1 MIQIDRLYGWKM
13 IKDGGFQ
20 DSLAAQAES
29 VQREYK
35 DRLSKTILAF
45 SEQGLNS
52 LPYYENKDFGRIV
65 SLVPT
70 SAHTGEGVPVR
81 DFFRSFVQGEL

>member
-1 MIQIDRLYGWKM
+1 M
-13 IKDGGFQ
+13 
-20 DSLAAQAES
+20 
-29 VQREYK
+29 QREYK
-35 DRLSKTILAF
+35 DRLEKTVLAF

-81 DFFRSFVQGEL
+81 SCRPLLTELTMCRTCSCSSSSSPKRR